1 MVELVCP
8 DQEPCDR
15 EACDC
20 DAAKEYSSTKTA
32 GDQARL
38 ATDGGNGGNVLGS
51 LRVKTR
57 KPPNAPDDVAHLSC
71 GVIHLAEIA
80 YRLGRVLEFDPET
93 ETFPHDSEAN
103 AMLTKSYR
111 TPWTLPEK
119 I

>member
-1 MVELVCP
+1 M
-8 DQEPCDR
+8 
-15 EACDC
+15 
-20 DAAKEYSSTKTA
+20 
-32 GDQARL
+32 
-38 ATDGGNGGNVLGS
+38 
-51 LRVKTR
+51 
-57 KPPNAPDDVAHLSC
+57 AHLSC